1 MAKHHLE
8 VSHGRVQCSSCV
20 CLRLSIGNFSY
31 EKAHSNLSS
40 ALVCNMIF
48 FYKDTTG
55 HVLSSACLSMDWTIT
70 HFCKITTEQNNAS
83 GLRNS

>member
-20 CLRLSIGNFSY
+20 RLRLRIGNFSY

-55 HVLSSACLSMDWTIT
+55 HVSEQCLSVY
-70 HFCKITTEQNNAS
+70 
-83 GLRNS
+83 GLDNYTFL